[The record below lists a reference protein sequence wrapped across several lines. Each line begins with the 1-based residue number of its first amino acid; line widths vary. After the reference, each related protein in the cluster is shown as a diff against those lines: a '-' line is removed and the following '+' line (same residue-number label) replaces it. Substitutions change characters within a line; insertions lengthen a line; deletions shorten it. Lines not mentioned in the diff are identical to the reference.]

1 MISTKKIGAVISTS
15 ILFSGLI
22 SNIAFAAPKPSTK
35 PVAATPTPAPSGTPK
50 VVNISC
56 SPTTAHGDNAAEYKA
71 RRSAIQKPK
80 VQKFTK
86 NKVFTLTTNCGE
98 IVIETYSKSAPVTTS
113 MIAGLINGKFY
124 DKTICHRM
132 IYSQSAALLQCGDPT
147 ASGYGGPSFQFN
159 DENLP
164 KAQLNN
170 YPIGTVAMANSTQ
183 VVDGVLTNQN
193 SNGSQFFIMAGDT
206 TLDPFYTVWGKVTKG
221 LEIVQAVVNNGT
233 TDGQS
238 VGQPKF
244 ALAIEKASVR

>member
-1 MISTKKIGAVISTS
+1 MISTKKLTAVITATLLIGGIFSST
-15 ILFSGLI
+15 
-22 SNIAFAAPKPSTK
+22 AVAAPKPSNK
-35 PVAATPTPAPSGTPK
+35 PVTATATPK

-80 VQKFTK
+80 VQKFSK
-86 NKVFTLTTNCGE
+86 NKVFTLSTNCGD
-98 IVIETYSKSAPVTTS
+98 IVIEANSKSAPVTTS
-113 MIAGLINGKFY
+113 MLTGLITGKFY
-124 DKTICHRM
+124 NKTICHRM
-132 IYSQSAALLQCGDPT
+132 IYSENAALLQCGDPT
-147 ASGYGGPSFQFN
+147 ASGYGGPTFQFN

-164 KAQLNN
+164 KAQMNN
-170 YPIGTVAMANSTQ
+170 YPAGTVAMANSGANT
-183 VVDGVLTNQN
+183 
-193 SNGSQFFIMAGDT
+193 NGSQFFIMAADT
-206 TLDPFYTVWGKVTKG
+206 TLDPLYTVWGRVTKG